1 MKYINKDQPANAEH
15 CFGAYTFEA
24 AETSHVD
31 LTTHKDIGLSAKGMQ
46 KKRRGA
52 FPDGGLRHAICRI
65 GS

>member
-1 MKYINKDQPANAEH
+1 MSYEMPKCKSTVLKRTINQDLIDEH
-15 CFGAYTFEA
+15 LE
-24 AETSHVD
+24 ES
-31 LTTHKDIGLSAKGMQ
+31 HKDIGLSAKGMQ